1 VAASAVSAKTTT
13 PSPPPSN
20 NPGVPIAITDLVDAM
35 EAAVLAGDA
44 EAYLELVDLRDP
56 VFAVEHRRWVEDWSG
71 PNPVDEFDL
80 TISDVVID
88 GTSAS
93 GAFSVT
99 WAAGGQETR
108 TAALDIHFVS
118 VNGVWRYA
126 GERWVDEEMDRFRI
140 RVAPGLETEIAAI
153 AADLAD
159 VYEHVTE
166 SLAYVPENRME
177 IKVYRDGAALVAM
190 TLLSLPDIHGW
201 NEPGEALKVRLD
213 PLVPSLTPAIAHE
226 FTHFAVFDRADT
238 QRSRM
243 PWWLDE
249 GLATFVAVPYDAP
262 GRGDER
268 LATVREW
275 ADEGSLA
282 DWSLMSVFETTP
294 QNLWQYVYSQGY
306 ALVRFVTETYGA
318 DQRNVWLAIMAT
330 ESEIDPATVD
340 ALGLTFS
347 ELAADFEAWLVP

>member
-1 VAASAVSAKTTT
+1 
-13 PSPPPSN
+13 
-20 NPGVPIAITDLVDAM
+20 
-35 EAAVLAGDA
+35 
-44 EAYLELVDLRDP
+44 
-56 VFAVEHRRWVEDWSG
+56 
-71 PNPVDEFDL
+71 
-80 TISDVVID
+80 
-88 GTSAS
+88 
-93 GAFSVT
+93 
-99 WAAGGQETR
+99 
-108 TAALDIHFVS
+108 
-118 VNGVWRYA
+118 
-126 GERWVDEEMDRFRI
+126 
-140 RVAPGLETEIAAI
+140 
-153 AADLAD
+153 
-159 VYEHVTE
+159 
-166 SLAYVPENRME
+166 
-177 IKVYRDGAALVAM
+177 M